1 MKNVTD
7 YYNMTATGWSNEFL
21 KDKKESEILQKFY
34 DCFGDVGTSHPRIL
48 DLGCG
53 NGYDAKILSNAGA
66 KVVGIDLSEKS
77 VEIAKANVKESKFFV
92 GDIRDKFTKLGKFE
106 GVTCLATIVHINA
119 KDMRQTFKNIA
130 EVLKKGGL
138 FLLSASDGVGRNVKK
153 SLVDINGETY
163 DKDYNNYNSTEL
175 CAFAYPELKLVDT
188 WKFADFEEGWRYYI
202 FQKQ

>member
-1 MKNVTD
+1 
-7 YYNMTATGWSNEFL
+7 
-21 KDKKESEILQKFY
+21 
-34 DCFGDVGTSHPRIL
+34 
-48 DLGCG
+48 
-53 NGYDAKILSNAGA
+53 
-66 KVVGIDLSEKS
+66 
-77 VEIAKANVKESKFFV
+77 
-92 GDIRDKFTKLGKFE
+92 
-106 GVTCLATIVHINA
+106 VHINA